1 MKQMTAQ
8 DGSGS
13 TVAPRDD
20 RRVDLFFNATE
31 TDSSAAHLNS
41 TSTARANDPEPC
53 AGEEAVDADGPV
65 DAQTAP
71 TGPWKTEDGFPR
83 APTAS
88 IRCLERSRKNVRQ
101 PQGGQISV
109 SQGGQISL
117 TNATDR
123 VSQLDQ
129 FRNSTEQGPSKQDR
143 RRQA

>member
-65 DAQTAP
+65 DAQNAP
-71 TGPWKTEDGFPR
+71 TGPWKTADGFPQ
-83 APTAS
+83 APTAILVFLIKGES
-88 IRCLERSRKNVRQ
+88 RSRYQTRPRPAGDNYRVPLRS
-101 PQGGQISV
+101 PAALLL
-109 SQGGQISL
+109 L
-117 TNATDR
+117 T
-123 VSQLDQ
+123 L
-129 FRNSTEQGPSKQDR
+129 
-143 RRQA
+143 RRQK